1 MAKFDYVKWVTEN
14 KYGKINEQTLTGS
27 VTGSD
32 GDDTG
37 VQTSQTWYQPN
48 YCSPCPPGYVISGSV
63 PQEQIMTTQ
72 DLNDN
77 LAYYQGCGPTQ
88 EGSPV
93 QVPLSVIT
101 SNNPGNVLT
110 ANETSLYSQEF
121 TNTFG
126 SNVLIINPN
135 AGYQP
140 SCDLE
145 SQINIF
151 QGVCCDGDAENY
163 GQTNLGNYNIQIQ
176 HQNALDTSL
185 MLNLYDQAFCDNSLC
200 TGTAVPGG
208 PPVDAMAPL
217 PDKGQAT
224 PTKAK
229 SGLTGLDF
237 MDQMVNRRNQEK
249 RNRDRLRENLTKII
263 KKELNSLKKQ
273 KLNEQD
279 VVIDTC
285 YACFTSISFFNP
297 NSPSFNQSAYDELLP
312 MVDMET
318 GLISGQGTADGNFGL
333 CNVTLSYGA
342 NSNIGTQGSFNPSSN
357 AILPCSPPLPSP
369 TPDTTTMGGV
379 KPGTPNFAT
388 PMKGSV
394 KPKIGKGRGR
404 MRE

>member
-1 MAKFDYVKWVTEN
+1 
-14 KYGKINEQTLTGS
+14 
-27 VTGSD
+27 
-32 GDDTG
+32 
-37 VQTSQTWYQPN
+37 
-48 YCSPCPPGYVISGSV
+48 
-63 PQEQIMTTQ
+63 
-72 DLNDN
+72 
-77 LAYYQGCGPTQ
+77 
-88 EGSPV
+88 
-93 QVPLSVIT
+93 
-101 SNNPGNVLT
+101 
-110 ANETSLYSQEF
+110 
-121 TNTFG
+121 
-126 SNVLIINPN
+126 
-135 AGYQP
+135 
-140 SCDLE
+140 
-145 SQINIF
+145 
-151 QGVCCDGDAENY
+151 
-163 GQTNLGNYNIQIQ
+163 
-176 HQNALDTSL
+176 
-185 MLNLYDQAFCDNSLC
+185 
-200 TGTAVPGG
+200 
-208 PPVDAMAPL
+208 
-217 PDKGQAT
+217 
-224 PTKAK
+224 
-229 SGLTGLDF
+229 